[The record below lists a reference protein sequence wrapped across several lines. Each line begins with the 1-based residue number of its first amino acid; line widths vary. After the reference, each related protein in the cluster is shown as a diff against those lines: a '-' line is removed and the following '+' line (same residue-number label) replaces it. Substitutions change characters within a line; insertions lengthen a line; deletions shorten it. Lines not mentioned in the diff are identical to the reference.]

1 MFRKAKAPQGNGP
14 QPWTVGWG
22 VRKTLGAPIACIGV
36 EQIAENAR
44 LIRRLAQ
51 TIRNGP
57 GPDPMVWVKPDRTLD
72 VAVMSW
78 EAQVPVAEIERLL
91 ANRRRQSRQATWSY
105 LAGGTVFVV
114 LGFIHAASLLPA
126 LPTLLYALST
136 AAICCC
142 FFLMAFYNALINW
155 QVRTRRLGTARE
167 FLDTDETWRPS

>member
-1 MFRKAKAPQGNGP
+1 VFRKAKAPQGNGP

-44 LIRRLAQ
+44 LIRGLAQ

-91 ANRRRQSRQATWSY
+91 ANRQRQSRQATWSY
-105 LAGGTVFVV
+105 LAGGSVFVV
-114 LGFIHAASLLPA
+114 LGFIHAATLLPA

-136 AAICCC
+136 VAICCC
-142 FFLMAFYNALINW
+142 FLLMAFYNALINW

>member
-1 MFRKAKAPQGNGP
+1 MFRKTRPSQEKGA

-36 EQIAENAR
+36 DQIAENAR
-44 LIRRLAQ
+44 LIQGLAQ
-51 TIRNGP
+51 TIRTGP
-57 GPDPMVWVKPDRTLD
+57 GPDPMVRVRPDRTLD
-72 VAVMSW
+72 MSEMSW

-91 ANRRRQSRQATWSY
+91 ANRRRQSRQATWGY
-105 LAGGTVFVV
+105 LSGGAVFVV
-114 LGFIHAASLLPA
+114 MGFIHAASILPA
-126 LPTLLYALST
+126 MPTLLYALST

-167 FLDTDETWRPS
+167 FLNADETWRPS

>member
-51 TIRNGP
+51 TIRTGP
-57 GPDPMVWVKPDRTLD
+57 GPDPMVRVKPDRTLD

-78 EAQVPVAEIERLL
+78 EAQVPVTEIERLL

-155 QVRTRRLGTARE
+155 QVRTRRLGTAHE